1 MPSRALIQLK
11 RCWLLSVLVVLPEV
25 CAVGSPDRAQARVGE
40 PICINYYC
48 SRRSSLAGIAT
59 KFTGNRVSSETSQE
73 TSVGMARPMAPFTMF
88 GNRSTTCMDFVRNE
102 GPQSRLCIKCCMLL
116 VWMYTTSSA
125 SSRIYT
131 SSYLKLCITQS
142 KIY

>member
-1 MPSRALIQLK
+1 MYTTDPNTGSRLVLTTAAPAREPFSFTPPSIPSLALIQLK
-11 RCWLLSVLVVLPEV
+11 RCWLLSVLVVLV

-88 GNRSTTCMDFVRNE
+88 GNRSTTCMDSVRNE
-102 GPQSRLCIKCCMLL
+102 GPQSRLYLC
-116 VWMYTTSSA
+116 TTL
-125 SSRIYT
+125 I
-131 SSYLKLCITQS
+131 
-142 KIY
+142 

>member
-1 MPSRALIQLK
+1 M
-11 RCWLLSVLVVLPEV
+11 

-88 GNRSTTCMDFVRNE
+88 GKHKEYLIPVWTLYVMKVRKAAYLINTVFD
-102 GPQSRLCIKCCMLL
+102 LCNKNCVVLL
-116 VWMYTTSSA
+116 PA
-125 SSRIYT
+125 
-131 SSYLKLCITQS
+131 KLFL
-142 KIY
+142 

>member
-11 RCWLLSVLVVLPEV
+11 RCWLLSVLVVLV

-73 TSVGMARPMAPFTMF
+73 TSVGMARPMAPMFTMF
-88 GNRSTTCMDFVRNE
+88 GNRSTTCMDSVRNE
-102 GPQSRLCIKCCMLL
+102 GSQSRLLNSRLCALMQIAMHILIVYLYC
-116 VWMYTTSSA
+116 TS
-125 SSRIYT
+125 
-131 SSYLKLCITQS
+131 
-142 KIY
+142 